1 MGQLDC
7 LLHNHGL
14 LRSSILT
21 VSLLIGFPVF
31 VEGSFYNGLLSK
43 PAIMRTPDLSL
54 SSPSFFSFFFK
65 YQHSKCLLLT
75 QTEISTILLQQTH
88 SCMQC
93 IFLLRHVFVLSQPAG
108 ASNSKALPLVL
119 SRTSFSLLHT
129 TLLNTIVTVEIQY
142 IELEHVE
149 HGTCTLLFFQQCLA
163 LIPYSKC
170 GNTVPLWSACS
181 FFFLLL
187 YYAIPLLATLTMTSR
202 YCTVLVTVRYYR
214 PV

>member
-1 MGQLDC
+1 MSLAYTNRNFHNSLTADAF
-7 LLHNHGL
+7 LHA
-14 LRSSILT
+14 
-21 VSLLIGFPVF
+21 V
-31 VEGSFYNGLLSK
+31 Y
-43 PAIMRTPDLSL
+43 
-54 SSPSFFSFFFK
+54 
-65 YQHSKCLLLT
+65 
-75 QTEISTILLQQTH
+75 
-88 SCMQC
+88 
-93 IFLLRHVFVLSQPAG
+93 FLLRHVFVLSQPAG

-214 PV
+214 PVWNTINSTEFLCI